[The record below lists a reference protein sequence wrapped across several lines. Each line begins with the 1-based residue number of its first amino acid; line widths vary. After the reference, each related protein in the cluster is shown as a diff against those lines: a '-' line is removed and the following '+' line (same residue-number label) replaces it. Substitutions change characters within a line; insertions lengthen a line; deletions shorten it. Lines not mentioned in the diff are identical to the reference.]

1 MPDANSAIEHF
12 SNSVEYV
19 LFTEG
24 WISLRVGEQEYFL
37 ETEDALCNN
46 ASLSH
51 CYINNVIG
59 YTRSA
64 DFHLILRVYCFGYL
78 RLAVSAVG
86 RRGGFAQRFT

>member
-1 MPDANSAIEHF
+1 MTEEQYHIFSYYPKSANATLSCMRLKWMPDANSAIEHF

-19 LFTEG
+19 LVTEG
-24 WISLRVGEQEYFL
+24 WISLCVGEQEYFL

-64 DFHLILRVYCFGYL
+64 DF
-78 RLAVSAVG
+78 
-86 RRGGFAQRFT
+86 

>member
-64 DFHLILRVYCFGYL
+64 DFCMREKYHQQSSKRQAVYAGYH
-78 RLAVSAVG
+78 G
-86 RRGGFAQRFT
+86 

>member
-1 MPDANSAIEHF
+1 MIEDQYHIFSYYPKSAERNFELYEIEMNAGCEF
-12 SNSVEYV
+12 GYRTFLQQRGICSVYR
-19 LFTEG
+19 G

-64 DFHLILRVYCFGYL
+64 DF
-78 RLAVSAVG
+78 
-86 RRGGFAQRFT
+86 

>member
-51 CYINNVIG
+51 CYINNLIG

-64 DFHLILRVYCFGYL
+64 DFHLNQPFGRVASAQIGMKEC
-78 RLAVSAVG
+78 RQAVAFLVE
-86 RRGGFAQRFT
+86 

>member
-51 CYINNVIG
+51 CYINNCNRIHPECG
-59 YTRSA
+59 
-64 DFHLILRVYCFGYL
+64 FLICFLY
-78 RLAVSAVG
+78 SE
-86 RRGGFAQRFT
+86 Q

>member
-19 LFTEG
+19 LVTEG
-24 WISLRVGEQEYFL
+24 WISLCVGEQEYFL
-37 ETEDALCNN
+37 EAEDALCNN

-64 DFHLILRVYCFGYL
+64 D
-78 RLAVSAVG
+78 S
-86 RRGGFAQRFT
+86 

>member
-1 MPDANSAIEHF
+1 MPDANSAIGHF

-51 CYINNVIG
+51 CYINK
-59 YTRSA
+59 
-64 DFHLILRVYCFGYL
+64 
-78 RLAVSAVG
+78 
-86 RRGGFAQRFT
+86 